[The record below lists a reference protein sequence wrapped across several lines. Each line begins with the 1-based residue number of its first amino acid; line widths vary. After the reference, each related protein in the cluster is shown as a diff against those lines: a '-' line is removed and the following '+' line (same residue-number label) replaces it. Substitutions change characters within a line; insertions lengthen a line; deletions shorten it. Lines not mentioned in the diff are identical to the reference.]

1 MRQFYCK
8 SQSFGPRITSI
19 SPLTSGVQGTPYS
32 ITLAG
37 TGGTPPYTYAL
48 ISGTLDSG
56 VTLSSSGV
64 IAGTPLN
71 AEADVIGIQLTDANG
86 VKGPVQLFVLTF
98 VPSLF
103 LAGETLPAATN
114 GVPYSQNIS
123 GQASG
128 GTPPYT
134 FSLIS
139 ATGTDSWFVSA
150 AGVITGV
157 PGQAFLVTDTGV
169 PIVTDAG
176 VQLTT

>member
-8 SQSFGPRITSI
+8 PQSFSPRITSP
-19 SPLTSGVQGTPYS
+19 SPLTSGIQGNPYS
-32 ITLAG
+32 YTLTA
-37 TGGTPPYTYAL
+37 TGGSPPYTYAL
-48 ISGTLDSG
+48 VSGTLAPG

-64 IAGTPLN
+64 FSGTPSTNEVDIL
-71 AEADVIGIQLTDANG
+71 GIQVTDAFG

-103 LAGETLPAATN
+103 LAGITLPAATN

-139 ATGTDSWFVSA
+139 ATGTDVWFVSA
-150 AGVITGV
+150 AGVITGT
-157 PGQAFLVTDTGV
+157 PGQAFLVTGDAV
-169 PIVTDAG
+169 PIVTGDG
-176 VQLTT
+176 VQLTS